1 MTTATGFFPVNQEEM
16 DKQAGIQPF
25 VFLKEGITQ
34 VRILPPY
41 SARGIWC
48 REVREHQVTIEGRF
62 LTFPCP
68 RFLEDAA
75 CPFCEEGGRLH
86 SMGDEDSV
94 EAAKAFRGKRA
105 FLFNALIYSAPG
117 SNLDLRSGVKV
128 LKVGKTVRDQ
138 ILDLDQDTAGG
149 WGNIYNLEA
158 GHDLRITGLGAG
170 RERKY
175 IVKGVPGRTDILAQL
190 KAQGVATILKP
201 IDLEGLLPAQPYA
214 KLAQAL
220 RDSRGYS
227 APAPAAQP
235 PTTPYPAAP
244 AASFNAGSSAM
255 APPDSEVPN

>member
-1 MTTATGFFPVNQEEM
+1 MTNATGFFPVNQDEM

-68 RFLEDAA
+68 RFLEDSA

-86 SMGDEDSV
+86 SMGDEDNV
-94 EAAKAFRGKRA
+94 EAAKAFRPKRT
-105 FLFNALIYSAPG
+105 FLFNALILSSPG
-117 SNLDLRSGVKV
+117 SQLDLKSGVKV

-138 ILDLDQDTAGG
+138 VLDLDQDKAGG
-149 WGNIYNLEA
+149 WGNVYDLEA
-158 GHDLRITGLGAG
+158 GFDLRITGKGAG
-170 RERKY
+170 RAREY
-175 IVKGVPGRTDILAQL
+175 IVKGVPGRTNILDQL
-190 KAQGVATILKP
+190 KAQGLTITLKP
-201 IDLEGLLPAQPYA
+201 IDLDTLLPPQPYA
-214 KLAQAL
+214 KLAQVL

-227 APAPAAQP
+227 APSAPSTP
-235 PTTPYPAAP
+235 P
-244 AASFNAGSSAM
+244 ASFPSFPTFNVGDSAM
-255 APPDSEVPN
+255 APPDNEVPA